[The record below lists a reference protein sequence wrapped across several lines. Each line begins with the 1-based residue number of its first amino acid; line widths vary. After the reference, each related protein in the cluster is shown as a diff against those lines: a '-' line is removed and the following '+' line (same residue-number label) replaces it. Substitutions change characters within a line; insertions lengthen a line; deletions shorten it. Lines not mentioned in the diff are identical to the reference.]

1 MSDNA
6 EIYVAFIDSSALV
19 ALADSGDATHRAAVS
34 AYEELRAADYRLF
47 TTSFAVAEAYELI
60 LISLGSA
67 AARRWLEALRI
78 DIYHLDPDD
87 IARARDRLVTDE
99 RLASRTLTDALNIT
113 AMERLGV
120 HDAFAVDPDFV
131 VELD

>member
-6 EIYVAFIDSSALV
+6 ELYVAFIDSSALV

-47 TTSFAVAEAYELI
+47 TTSFAIAEAYELI
-60 LISLGSA
+60 QIGLGSA

-87 IARARDRLVTDE
+87 IARARNRLVTDE

-120 HDAFAVDPDFV
+120 RDAFAVDPDFV

>member
-1 MSDNA
+1 MSDGTDL
-6 EIYVAFIDSSALV
+6 YVAFVDSSALV

-34 AYEELRAADYRLF
+34 AYEELRAAEYRLF
-47 TTSFAVAEAYELI
+47 TTSYAIAEAFELI
-60 LISLGSA
+60 AISLGNA
-67 AARRWLEALRI
+67 AARQWLQALHI

-87 IARARDRLVTDE
+87 ISRARNRLVTDE

-120 HDAFAVDPDFV
+120 RDAFAVDPDFV

>member
-1 MSDNA
+1 MSENS
-6 EIYVAFIDSSALV
+6 EIYVAFVDSSALV
-19 ALADSGDATHRAAVS
+19 ALADRGDATHLAAVS

-60 LISLGSA
+60 TVGLGSA
-67 AARRWLEALRI
+67 AARQWLQALRI

-87 IARARDRLVTDE
+87 FSRARDRLVTDA

-120 HDAFAVDPDFV
+120 RDAFAVDPDFV